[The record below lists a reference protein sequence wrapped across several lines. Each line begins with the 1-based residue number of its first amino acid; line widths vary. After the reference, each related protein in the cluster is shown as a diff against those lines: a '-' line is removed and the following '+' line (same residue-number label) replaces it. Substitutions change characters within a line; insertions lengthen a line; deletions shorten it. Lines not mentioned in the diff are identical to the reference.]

1 MIDIVCILFKP
12 EGKGLPKF
20 SQGYS
25 EIWVDKLAQAIARHT
40 TQKYRLICLV
50 DEFYEFEEEVDQV
63 QLKTNESGWGC
74 VMETFRPDLGENQ
87 RFVLGLDTIIKDNI
101 DEILDWRGKVGLLTD
116 PNYPDTIC
124 NGVGSYSPEF
134 CDFIFYEWQRK
145 EKYGERILYN
155 GRISEMQFLRLL
167 ANDATR
173 LNEVFPNQIQSYKC
187 HWLKEPEKREEAS
200 IVYFHGNPKPPFVH
214 TDLLAEW

>member
-1 MIDIVCILFKP
+1 MLFR
-12 EGKGLPKF
+12 
-20 SQGYS
+20 S
-25 EIWVDKLAQAIARHT
+25 
-40 TQKYRLICLV
+40 
-50 DEFYEFEEEVDQV
+50 
-63 QLKTNESGWGC
+63 
-74 VMETFRPDLGENQ
+74 
-87 RFVLGLDTIIKDNI
+87 
-101 DEILDWRGKVGLLTD
+101 
-116 PNYPDTIC
+116 
-124 NGVGSYSPEF
+124 
-134 CDFIFYEWQRK
+134 FYEWQRK

-187 HWLKEPEKREEAS
+187 DWLKEPEKREEAS